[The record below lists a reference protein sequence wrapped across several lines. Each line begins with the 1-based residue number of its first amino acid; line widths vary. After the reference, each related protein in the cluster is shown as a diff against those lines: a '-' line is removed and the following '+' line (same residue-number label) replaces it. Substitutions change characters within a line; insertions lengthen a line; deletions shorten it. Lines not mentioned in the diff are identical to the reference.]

1 MLFLGIRNAVSER
14 SVPLCSYKC
23 LIVLDTSFMGEDR
36 SCMVLC
42 RNIYCVCMYCIMYL
56 TVSTISRQ
64 MCAVS
69 GPAQTEK
76 SSSKENISGQM
87 VHCAN
92 DVCWGDRLFIMSGS
106 QGLFTSLQAGR
117 KGDLGMICISA
128 RGSKATYQDNSPPRS
143 LKKSVKSVQKIINC
157 LKSYCRGNYIH
168 TIVLMP
174 LSQTCFFDMSMKNF
188 RIQLEKCSPQSSFSR
203 LCRKSPS
210 SKCNLKRY
218 VFGKMSDI

>member
-1 MLFLGIRNAVSER
+1 MSSLLVIFVCSNLVGSESGQKQRVKLLPNMVYNTTQHHPPPPQSHILSVQYVRFVGQVLLCLKKLWRLDISMLFLGIRNAVSER

-106 QGLFTSLQAGR
+106 QGLFTSLQAGW
-117 KGDLGMICISA
+117 GEWTLEWFVYLPGGV
-128 RGSKATYQDNSPPRS
+128 RGHIRRTHRFGL
-143 LKKSVKSVQKIINC
+143 LKNQ
-157 LKSYCRGNYIH
+157 
-168 TIVLMP
+168 
-174 LSQTCFFDMSMKNF
+174 
-188 RIQLEKCSPQSSFSR
+188 
-203 LCRKSPS
+203 
-210 SKCNLKRY
+210 
-218 VFGKMSDI
+218 